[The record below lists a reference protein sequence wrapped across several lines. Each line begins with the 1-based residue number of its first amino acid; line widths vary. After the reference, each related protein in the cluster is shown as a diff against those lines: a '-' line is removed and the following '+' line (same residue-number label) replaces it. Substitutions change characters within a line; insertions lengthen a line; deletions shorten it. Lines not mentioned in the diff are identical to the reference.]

1 MIRSHV
7 SLIQYLQSCCYCCMP
22 FASHDP
28 LILCLLHHV
37 ILHIIRS
44 IEHVTCHVIL
54 SFCSSGVAF
63 SGGGQNHTSSGLM
76 TSAISLG
83 LLGGLLAETR
93 RSNEVGVAI
102 QGEGYVLIT

>member
-1 MIRSHV
+1 MISSHV

-44 IEHVTCHVIL
+44 IEHVTCHIVIL
-54 SFCSSGVAF
+54 LLQRC
-63 SGGGQNHTSSGLM
+63 GLQWWR
-76 TSAISLG
+76 TKPHLLRSYDISNIPG
-83 LLGGLLAETR
+83 TAGRFVSRDKE
-93 RSNEVGVAI
+93 E
-102 QGEGYVLIT
+102 Q